1 MSSSNRMGK
10 TENNYLDYYERI
22 KEWSQRMAK
31 MMMLINNG
39 DYVFNPAKLSY
50 GRQFDNGKRYT
61 EAL

>member
-1 MSSSNRMGK
+1 MSSSYRMGK

-39 DYVFNPAKLSY
+39 DFVFNPEKLSY